1 MKPDRVALL
10 IDADNVSIDVI
21 EQAVAWVAKHY
32 GGPHLRRAYC
42 TPEAAVKHQDA
53 FKRLSVR
60 PMVNLAAGKNSTD
73 IALAVDAI
81 EIAVNEQPDV
91 LVIASSDSDFAPVVA
106 RLRERGCRV
115 VGLGQHGKVGQ
126 ETRGI
131 YDDYEVFEHRG
142 GEDAAP
148 APRARAPRARAGT
161 TRTRARTSTSE
172 RAPSKKAAK
181 TAGAAKKAAVGKTAK
196 KARAGTKS
204 AGAQAQVPM
213 PLAAPE
219 EALHEPVTPERPARK
234 TARKVARKA
243 GVEPEVQAAF
253 ESAGK
258 AGHESKPRTRREA
271 GDGRSATTLD
281 AVLRAL
287 PELGEGATLNFN
299 DVGQRLRAAG
309 LLSKSGSS
317 MKLLRQFAGDVI
329 LEPADRPSRVRLAVP
344 G

>member
-42 TPEAAVKHQDA
+42 TPESAVKNQDA

-81 EIAVNEQPDV
+81 EIAINEQPDV

-115 VGLGQHGKVGQ
+115 VGLGQQGKVGQ
-126 ETRGI
+126 ETKGV

-142 GEDAAP
+142 GDDAAP
-148 APRARAPRARAGT
+148 APRVRARVPRAAGSKTARAAGKKT
-161 TRTRARTSTSE
+161 A
-172 RAPSKKAAK
+172 AKAAPTATAKKPTAGKAAATKAPRK
-181 TAGAAKKAAVGKTAK
+181 TAAAKKAVRESAPASPILDDEHRFDEPVPHATEDADMWLPPAAPPPAARTSSRRASK
-196 KARAGTKS
+196 KATRDLHDAG
-204 AGAQAQVPM
+204 
-213 PLAAPE
+213 
-219 EALHEPVTPERPARK
+219 
-234 TARKVARKA
+234 
-243 GVEPEVQAAF
+243 
-253 ESAGK
+253 
-258 AGHESKPRTRREA
+258 
-271 GDGRSATTLD
+271 SATLD
-281 AVLRAL
+281 EVLRAL
-287 PELGEGATLNFN
+287 PELGRGATLAFN

-329 LEPADRPSRVRLAVP
+329 LEPADRPSRVRLV
-344 G
+344 GRG

>member
-115 VGLGQHGKVGQ
+115 VGLGQQGKVGQ

-148 APRARAPRARAGT
+148 APRARKTRTARSTTT
-161 TRTRARTSTSE
+161 TRTA
-172 RAPSKKAAK
+172 SKKAAK
-181 TAGAAKKAAVGKTAK
+181 ATGASKKAGAGKTAK
-196 KARAGTKS
+196 KTAAGKK
-204 AGAQAQVPM
+204 AVIADAQVPL
-213 PLAAPE
+213 PLAADDAPH
-219 EALHEPVTPERPARK
+219 APAPARSAK
-234 TARKVARKA
+234 KSARKA
-243 GVEPEVQAAF
+243 AKKVGAEADFEADFEAVV
-253 ESAGK
+253 ESAEK
-258 AGHESKPRTRREA
+258 LQPRPDPKQRRGER
-271 GDGRSATTLD
+271 GDPRSATTLG

-329 LEPADRPSRVRLAVP
+329 LEPADRPSRVRLAAR